1 MTTYRLS
8 TRELGPDAGVA
19 IVGCGGTGGFVA
31 EGVCRLLGDRDTQLL
46 LIDHDRVEPRNL
58 GRQAFYKSDLGKF
71 KSQALAERLSRLYGR
86 QIMYSVYPFNRD
98 IITDVFTVRYYGS
111 GLNGLIIGCVDNA
124 TARKAIAEAP
134 RGWGWWIDAGNGEHS
149 GQVLIGNTG
158 DPEDLKGSFY
168 PEDGIVSRLPLPTV
182 QQPALLAPPTQP
194 VEEDMSC
201 AEGVEANVQ
210 SPVINQSMASLV
222 LQFIERLLA
231 EKLTWMGAY
240 LDMETGTLRPVPAEP
255 EAVARMVG
263 VRVDQLVSKEKEG
276 LPPICPNCQ
285 RRHW

>member
-8 TRELGPDAGVA
+8 TRELGPDAGIA

-31 EGVCRLLGDRDTQLL
+31 EGVCRLLGDRDIQVL
-46 LIDHDRVEPRNL
+46 LIDHDRVEERNL

-111 GLNGLIIGCVDNA
+111 GLNGLIIGAVDNA
-124 TARKAIAEAP
+124 TARKSIAEAA
-134 RGWGWWIDAGNGEHS
+134 RGGYWIDVGNGEHS
-149 GQVLIGNTG
+149 GQVLIGNSS
-158 DPEDLKGSFY
+158 DPEELKDSFY
-168 PEDGIVSRLPLPTV
+168 PEDGIVTRLPLPTV

-201 AEGVEANVQ
+201 AEGVEANLQ
-210 SPVINQSMASLV
+210 SPVINQAMATLV
-222 LQFIERLLA
+222 LEMVRRLLA
-231 EKLTWMGAY
+231 GTLDYMAAY
-240 LDMETGTLRPVPAEP
+240 LDLEVGTLRYIPAEP

-263 VRVDQLVSKEKEG
+263 LQVNQLISNSKSNIAGGIIYESA
-276 LPPICPNCQ
+276 
-285 RRHW
+285 